1 MRYYVR
7 MRRIVLLLFT
17 LLAHG
22 FPLSGATFKSHDGT
36 TLYYDVAG
44 KGDPV
49 LLLSG
54 GPGFSPDYLRPIA
67 EKLGDGHRFILLHQR
82 GTGKSVVATYDANAL
97 SLKNLVGDVEALR
110 KELKVD
116 KLVIAGHSF
125 GGILS
130 MMYAREYPER
140 IAALAL
146 IDSGGPTLKNIPKFN
161 ANLEARFSDED
172 RALIKEWSDP
182 ERQKANRHAAALA
195 LTKAKAPA
203 YFADRAKAK
212 LLTDPMDDT
221 SFQEGMFW
229 SVVPQMMTLDLRG
242 EGEGPRAR
250 AARQAGPARE
260 RGGSA
265 RDVSGLAPRVDRER
279 GALPVAGAAG
289 GVLWRTRRLSARTFR
304 LPLKK
309 SQSRKVSKSQRGWQG
324 RSWRLCDF

>member
-1 MRYYVR
+1 
-7 MRRIVLLLFT
+7 MRRIVLLLV
-17 LLAHG
+17 LA
-22 FPLSGATFKSHDGT
+22 FPLSAATFKSHDGT
-36 TLYYDVAG
+36 TLYYDVIG

-67 EKLGDGHRFILLHQR
+67 EKLGGEHRFILLHQR
-82 GTGKSVVATYDANAL
+82 GTGKSVISTYDANAL
-97 SLKNLVGDVEALR
+97 ALKNLAGDVEALR

-125 GGILS
+125 GGILA

-146 IDSGGPTLKNIPKFN
+146 IDSGGPTLKSVPKFN

-172 RALIKEWSDP
+172 RAMIREWSDP

-221 SFQEGMFW
+221 SFHEGVFW
-229 SVVPQMMTLDLRG
+229 AVVPQMMTLDLRAG
-242 EGEGPRAR
+242 LEKVKAPVLVLHG
-250 AARQAGPARE
+250 RQDPLESAEEVHETFAGSRLEWIENAGHFPWLEQPE
-260 RGGSA
+260 RFY
-265 RDVSGLAPRVDRER
+265 
-279 GALPVAGAAG
+279 
-289 GVLWRTRRLSARTFR
+289 GVLGGFLRGVGAKRT
-304 LPLKK
+304 
-309 SQSRKVSKSQRGWQG
+309 
-324 RSWRLCDF
+324 